1 MKSRLF
7 LLPNMAVN
15 NIRKNGSTYFPYIG
29 VSIFAMFTCF
39 VFDLIRKNDVMKTIP
54 KAAYANA
61 LVNIG
66 FGLLTLIMIPFLYY
80 VNSFLIKRRKQELGL
95 YSILGMEKK
104 HIGVMMFWESLMVY
118 GIVLIGAI
126 TLGLLFSRLVFLLL
140 LNLARLPVNAAFS
153 ISPAAI
159 ADVLLFYAFVTGLN
173 LLVNLVQVGKARP
186 VELMSGSK
194 KGEKEP
200 KHIWFFGLAGAL
212 ALGAGYYIAAVSK
225 MDGMIFMN
233 FFLAVFLVVLGTY
246 FLFTSGSIA
255 MLRFLKRRKSFYYRA
270 ENFVTVSGM
279 LYRMKKS
286 AASLSNICIF
296 GTMTMI
302 TLICTVSLWL
312 CTDSIIRLTY
322 PRSFSVSFLGGQD
335 EAALRAQLEE
345 IAKDTGVT
353 FSDYVDSSFVQVSAC
368 QEGSSF
374 LPEPSDSGE
383 WFQVKLMDAAAYGR
397 MEGSTVELEPGEA
410 LIFSTGPDYG
420 YEEISIGDMNW
431 RVKEELSRSRIAR
444 KVEADE
450 FNNWYLVILP
460 DEAALSRTA
469 EFFGRNLAENRLF
482 KMEASP
488 EGETEAVDAFCL
500 EADAR
505 FGSLEGFAGCRDNRK
520 SMEGEEAT
528 YGGLLFIG
536 IFFGSIFLICLLI
549 IMYYKQITEGFED
562 QKNFEIM
569 QKVGMSDAEI
579 RKTIRKQILLVFT
592 LPLAGAVCHTLVGM
606 KMVMLLMAAIRCVE
620 TGVILGCT
628 AGICVVFAI
637 LYGISYKRTSATY
650 YRIVKKMG

>member
-1 MKSRLF
+1 
-7 LLPNMAVN
+7 MAV
-15 NIRKNGSTYFPYIG
+15 
-29 VSIFAMFTCF
+29 A
-39 VFDLIRKNDVMKTIP
+39 
-54 KAAYANA
+54 
-61 LVNIG
+61 
-66 FGLLTLIMIPFLYY
+66 
-80 VNSFLIKRRKQELGL
+80 
-95 YSILGMEKK
+95 
-104 HIGVMMFWESLMVY
+104 
-118 GIVLIGAI
+118 
-126 TLGLLFSRLVFLLL
+126 
-140 LNLARLPVNAAFS
+140 
-153 ISPAAI
+153 
-159 ADVLLFYAFVTGLN
+159 
-173 LLVNLVQVGKARP
+173 
-186 VELMSGSK
+186 
-194 KGEKEP
+194 
-200 KHIWFFGLAGAL
+200 
-212 ALGAGYYIAAVSK
+212 SK
-225 MDGMIFMN
+225 MDGMIFAN

-255 MLRFLKRRKSFYYRA
+255 LLRFLKRRKRFYYRT

-312 CTDSIIRLTY
+312 CTDSIIQLSY
-322 PRSFSVSFLGGQD
+322 PHSFSASFLGNQD
-335 EAALRAQLEE
+335 EAALWAQLEE

-353 FSDYVDSSFVQVSAC
+353 YNDYVCSSFVQVTAC
-368 QEGSSF
+368 REGSRFS
-374 LPEPSDSGE
+374 PKSSESAPGYPD
-383 WFQVKLMDAAAYGR
+383 WYIVKLMDAAAYGR
-397 MEGSTVELEPGEA
+397 MEGQAVELEPGEA
-410 LIFSTGPDYG
+410 LVFSTGPDYG
-420 YEEISIGDMNW
+420 NDEIFIGETTW
-431 RVKEELSRSRIAR
+431 RVKEELTRSRIAR

-460 DEAALSRTA
+460 DEAALGQA
-469 EFFGRNLAENRLF
+469 AAVFGLNLSENRLF
-482 KMEASP
+482 KMEVSP
-488 EGETEAVDAFCL
+488 EGETEAVEAFCR

-505 FGSLEGFAGCRDNRK
+505 FRQVEGYAGCRDNREN
-520 SMEGEEAT
+520 MESEEGM

-592 LPLAGAVCHTLVGM
+592 LPLAGAVCHTLIGM
-606 KMVMLLMAAIRCVE
+606 RMVMLLMAAIRCVE

-628 AGICVVFAI
+628 AGICIVFAVFYSI
-637 LYGISYKRTSATY
+637 CYKRTSATY